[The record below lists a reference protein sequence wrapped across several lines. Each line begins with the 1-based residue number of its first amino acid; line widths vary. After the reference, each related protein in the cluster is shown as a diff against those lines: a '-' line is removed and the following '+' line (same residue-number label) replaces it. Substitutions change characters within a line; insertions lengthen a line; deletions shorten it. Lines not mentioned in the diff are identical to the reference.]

1 MRFRSSVA
9 IDLGTVNTL
18 VWVAGRGILLELSTD
33 RPEAEVRADLRD
45 GLAARGLVLS
55 LAGEA

>member
-1 MRFRSSVA
+1 
-9 IDLGTVNTL
+9 VN
-18 VWVAGRGILLELSTD
+18 TD

-55 LAGEA
+55 LAGES